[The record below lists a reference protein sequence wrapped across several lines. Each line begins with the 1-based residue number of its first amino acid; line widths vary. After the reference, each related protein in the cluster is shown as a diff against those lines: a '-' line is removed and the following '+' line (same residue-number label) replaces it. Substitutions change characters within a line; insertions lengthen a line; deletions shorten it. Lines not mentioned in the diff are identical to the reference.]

1 MSRVLAVW
9 NVLHTRGLRS
19 TAAITLASV
28 ADLMRDRRLGLD
40 TTTWASLE
48 TLEVSGPNKGHGE
61 MYQPTLSWPLR
72 HVLRRLA
79 LPAGTVLVDL
89 GCGKGNVL
97 LVAAELGLC
106 ARGVEF
112 APALCTI
119 ARANAARWQ
128 VLHPQAAPIEVIE
141 GDVVNYAFQADERV
155 YFLFNPFDATVLQQV
170 ADRLHRSLLT
180 QPRPVTLVYR
190 NAAHA
195 AVLDAH
201 PGFARAGQIVSWGLD
216 FVVYQAAEAAQP

>member
-9 NVLHTRGLRS
+9 HVLHTRGLRS
-19 TAAITLASV
+19 TAAIMLASV
-28 ADLMRDRRLGLD
+28 ADLMRDRRLGLN
-40 TTTWASLE
+40 TTAWASLE
-48 TLEVSGPNKGHGE
+48 ALEVSSANKGHGE

-79 LPAGTVLVDL
+79 LPANTVLVDL

-97 LVAAELGLC
+97 LVAAQLGLR

-112 APALCTI
+112 APTLCDI
-119 ARANAARWQ
+119 ARANAARWHA
-128 VLHPQAAPIEVIE
+128 LHPQAAAIEVIE
-141 GDVVNYAFQADERV
+141 SDVVDYKFQADERV

-170 ADRLHRSLLT
+170 ADRLHHSLLA

-201 PGFARAGQIVSWGLD
+201 PGFRRTRELISWGLD
-216 FVVYQAAEAAQP
+216 FVVYEAVAPS